1 MKSPL
6 QKRSTSLPV
15 IPTPLCSLLLTPLL
29 PESCQGM
36 MQTRF
41 QRVIRPPSLVIARMV
56 PATETSASIFSP
68 HPPWRTIQ
76 FLKTEHIHNVWNSSS
91 ILRGGWKALDTLGR
105 KPLDPIFWSDNIKAG
120 QSSLNARLSQYRIVS
135 KFVSSSLRIYDQ
147 QTLMTISPFTHIQ
160 RVCITANFQIGF
172 QYKDLKWNS
181 KGEHDVIFHLIVSIF
196 LFSRYLVWNV
206 FFCLFGDTETKR
218 LIELYVQQYA

>member
-1 MKSPL
+1 M
-6 QKRSTSLPV
+6 
-15 IPTPLCSLLLTPLL
+15 C
-29 PESCQGM
+29 G
-36 MQTRF
+36 
-41 QRVIRPPSLVIARMV
+41 
-56 PATETSASIFSP
+56 
-68 HPPWRTIQ
+68 
-76 FLKTEHIHNVWNSSS
+76 NSSS

-147 QTLMTISPFTHIQ
+147 QTLMTISPFTHMQ

-172 QYKDLKWNS
+172 QYKDLKWNT

-196 LFSRYLVWNV
+196 LFSCFPFLSVTLYETSFSFYLVTRTQNDLLN
-206 FFCLFGDTETKR
+206 CMYNNTH
-218 LIELYVQQYA
+218 YS